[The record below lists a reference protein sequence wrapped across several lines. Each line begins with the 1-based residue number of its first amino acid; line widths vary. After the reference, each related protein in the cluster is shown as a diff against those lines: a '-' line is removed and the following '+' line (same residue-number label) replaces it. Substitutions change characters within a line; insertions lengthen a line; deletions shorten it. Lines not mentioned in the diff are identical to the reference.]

1 MMKHL
6 VTSEDEPNPSDKIVM
21 IEDLIE
27 TVEE

>member
-1 MMKHL
+1 MATVD
-6 VTSEDEPNPSDKIVM
+6 VTALQKLARMFDVM